1 MLKQKGWDVIVYT
14 SSIGRNSIINKFK
27 LFPIFSL
34 RAFEIAHTPVIFSM
48 FFRLLILKKPA
59 IIHVHIAQAF
69 VPEIVYL
76 ASKIRSIP
84 YVAHVHLDVDESGV
98 FGFLLRPYKKLFLTH
113 VLKNAKKVICLSET
127 QKLAIIKKNNIK
139 KDNIKIIPNGVS
151 KLYFSKTKRN
161 FAPPFHILF
170 VGRLAKQ
177 KNLPFLLNA
186 IAKMKQKVI
195 LDIVGS
201 GDERKV
207 LEKLVIKYNIS
218 NIVFH
223 GDKRGIELLKI
234 YKYANILAMTST
246 KEGVSL
252 VVLEA
257 MAQGLPI
264 VSSDVE
270 GMRELVKDCGL
281 LVKSPTP
288 IAFANV
294 IDSLIANPTLM
305 TTLSKNSMIKAAGY
319 SWKNTVKKIED
330 LYEEIFKETYA
341 N

>member
-1 MLKQKGWDVIVYT
+1 MNKSNIQIAQVTSYYPPHLGGMENCVMEISSMLKQKGWDVIVYT

-48 FFRLLILKKPA
+48 FFRLLILKNPA

-177 KNLPFLLNA
+177 KNLPLPTNCPTCRQTRRLQLRGGRQLFR
-186 IAKMKQKVI
+186 AKCQKCSK
-195 LDIVGS
+195 DIVVS
-201 GDERKV
+201 FDPQRVKQAIYCKEDY
-207 LEKLVIKYNIS
+207 EKFLMENDPIIK
-218 NIVFH
+218 
-223 GDKRGIELLKI
+223 EP
-234 YKYANILAMTST
+234 
-246 KEGVSL
+246 
-252 VVLEA
+252 
-257 MAQGLPI
+257 LPDI
-264 VSSDVE
+264 
-270 GMRELVKDCGL
+270 
-281 LVKSPTP
+281 
-288 IAFANV
+288 
-294 IDSLIANPTLM
+294 
-305 TTLSKNSMIKAAGY
+305 
-319 SWKNTVKKIED
+319 
-330 LYEEIFKETYA
+330 
-341 N
+341 